1 MKVTKVFVFSYI
13 LVLVFAFTAKAQEA
27 SIKLGASEIG
37 LNQYFT
43 ITITVKNDRLK
54 QYGDFPE
61 IDGFIK
67 RGTSSSTSTNFTN
80 GKMTSTQSLTQ
91 NYQASAKGAFLL
103 QPFFM
108 TINSQ
113 DVKSEGV
120 QIAVGDP
127 VQANRRSTSPF
138 TSDPF
143 ENLFGTRN
151 QPSEFIDVEADAF
164 LAVLTDKKEVFVGEG
179 FTTNLAFYVAES
191 NRADMRF
198 HDLGTQ
204 ITEIVKKIKPSSCW
218 EESFNI
224 DNINGE
230 AIELNGKKY
239 TRYKIYQA
247 TFFPLNVEDITFPSV
262 GLKMIKYKVAK
273 NPSFFGRN
281 RQEDY
286 ETFYSREKSIK
297 VVDLPPH
304 PLKESVAV
312 GNYKLSEEIS
322 QGALET
328 GQSFNYEFTVSGE
341 GNISAIEAPQP
352 ETDENFDF
360 YAPNVRQNVNK
371 SNSRVRGTK
380 SYNFYAIPSEPGEFK
395 MSDYFNWVFF
405 NPRTETYDTLRS
417 DLVLNVSGESRKNQY
432 IASTDLGD
440 FYDKI
445 NTTDNDLSSLNAD
458 SWIQW
463 MINIFIVSVMGLT
476 LFILF
481 RKTA

>member
-1 MKVTKVFVFSYI
+1 MRVTKAFGLSCVLMLVFVLSS
-13 LVLVFAFTAKAQEA
+13 KAQEA
-27 SIKLGASEIG
+27 SITLGQPQIG

-43 ITITVKNDRLK
+43 ITVTVKNDRLK
-54 QYGDFPE
+54 QYSTFPDIE
-61 IDGFIK
+61 GFIK

-91 NYQASAKGAFLL
+91 NYQASEKGNFILPPFL
-103 QPFFM
+103 M
-108 TINSQ
+108 KINGQ

-120 QIAVGDP
+120 QIVVGDA
-127 VQANRRSTSPF
+127 VQQSRRRSAFSN
-138 TSDPF
+138 DPF
-143 ENLFGTRN
+143 DNLFGNQN
-151 QPSEFIDVEADAF
+151 QPSEFVDVEADAF
-164 LAVLTDKKEVFVGEG
+164 LAIVTDKKEVYVGEG

-198 HDLGTQ
+198 YDLGTQ
-204 ITEIVKKIKPSSCW
+204 ITEIVKKLKPNSCW

-230 AIELNGKKY
+230 SIQLNGKGY

-247 TFFPLNVEDITFPSV
+247 TFYPLNVEDIEFPSV

-281 RQEDY
+281 RQEDF
-286 ETFYSREKSIK
+286 ETFYSREKKIK
-297 VVDLPPH
+297 VVDLPAH

-312 GNYKLSEEIS
+312 GNYELVESIS
-322 QGALET
+322 DGGYET
-328 GQSFNYEFTVSGE
+328 GQSFNYDFTVRGE

-352 ETDENFDF
+352 ETGENFDF

-380 SYNFYAIPSEPGEFK
+380 SYNFYAIPNEPGEFK
-395 MSDYFNWVFF
+395 MSDYFQWVYF
-405 NPRTETYDTLRS
+405 NPTIEKYDTLKS
-417 DLVLNVSGESRKNQY
+417 DLVLTVSGESRKNQY

-445 NTTDNDLSSLNAD
+445 NTANNDLSSLNSN

-463 MINIFIVSVMGLT
+463 MINFFIVSVMGLT
-476 LFILF
+476 VFILL
-481 RKTA
+481 RKTT